1 MLYNFFQVREICEVI
16 NAGTQPMQNSC
27 VMNKHSEIQEERVA
41 WSQFW
46 VNKGLIAVEV
56 LVIFYIENLIR
67 KVDLHFI
74 STSKTSE
81 EKPHINFFLKS
92 QNCRT

>member
-56 LVIFYIENLIR
+56 LVIFYIENLMINVELLSFFPELNEW
-67 KVDLHFI
+67 KLCKNQYC
-74 STSKTSE
+74 TSQ
-81 EKPHINFFLKS
+81 F
-92 QNCRT
+92 